1 MNKKD
6 QYIKELWS
14 HKDTSEIILVLYSL
28 IENSD
33 ISDRDKKSTYAVLKG
48 IITYTDRGDRL
59 MEHHRKYLYDTW
71 TICWSAQKDNSV
83 KEEIKG
89 WLLERSV

>member
-1 MNKKD
+1 MNNKE

-14 HKDTSEIILVLYSL
+14 YKDTSEIILVLYSL

-71 TICWSAQKDNSV
+71 RVCWETQKDNSV